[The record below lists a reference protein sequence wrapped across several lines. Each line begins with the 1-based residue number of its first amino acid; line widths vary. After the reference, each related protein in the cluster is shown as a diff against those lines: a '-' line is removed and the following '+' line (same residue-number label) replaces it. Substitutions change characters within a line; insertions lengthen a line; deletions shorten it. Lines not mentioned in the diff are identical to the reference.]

1 MDDEQ
6 TFETEKLYMRGMAQ
20 LRAAQWKAAVE
31 TLSELRSISSA
42 YPEVDTLIADALLKT
57 EIDRLRAP
65 DGLAPPKKRLLRPR
79 FLTAVLV
86 LFALGGALLIAMRPF
101 GGTPTPPQPTSSA
114 TLPTPAP
121 TDVPPATAEPAA
133 TALPTAQPI
142 AAPVETPLPGT

>member
-6 TFETEKLYMRGMAQ
+6 TFESEQLYARGMAQ

-31 TLSELRSISSA
+31 TLSELRAISNA
-42 YPEVDTLIADALLKT
+42 YPDVDTLIADALLKT

-65 DGLAPPKKRLLRPR
+65 DGLAPPKRRLLRPR

-101 GGTPTPPQPTSSA
+101 AAAPTSAMRQPTASA

-121 TDVPPATAEPAA
+121 TNVPPATPKPSA
-133 TALPTAQPI
+133 TALPT
-142 AAPVETPLPGT
+142 ELP

>member
-6 TFETEKLYMRGMAQ
+6 TVESERLYMRGMAQ

-31 TLSELRSISSA
+31 TLSELRTVSNA
-42 YPEVDTLIADALLKT
+42 YPEVDTLIADALLKI

-65 DGLAPPKKRLLRPR
+65 DGLAPPKQRRLLRPR

-101 GGTPTPPQPTSSA
+101 
-114 TLPTPAP
+114 
-121 TDVPPATAEPAA
+121 
-133 TALPTAQPI
+133 
-142 AAPVETPLPGT
+142 